1 MEWPIT
7 ESEYNHPTWEC
18 NQLVIF
24 PSSSLRP
31 MQTDATSHNIVAC
44 CWGFLA
50 NNVASV
56 CMGLNVWSVS
66 NYTQQVS
73 TLLWFHANG
82 RNILGPTILRVVGQ
96 QCCVHLH
103 GAFEE
108 RTWKPQ
114 FWGFIENV
122 NVRVRIVSAFMG
134 LQNWSFQFSPFTRFH
149 TK

>member
-1 MEWPIT
+1 MEWLIT

-56 CMGLNVWSVS
+56 CMGLNVWPVS

-82 RNILGPTILRVVGQ
+82 RNILGPAMLRVVGQ

-103 GAFEE
+103 GALED
-108 RTWKPQ
+108 RTWKPR
-114 FWGFIENV
+114 FWCFIENV
-122 NVRVRIVSAFMG
+122 NVRVRIGSAFMG
-134 LQNWSFQFSPFTRFH
+134 LQKWSFQFSPFTHFH